1 MLFSAVDY
9 RLRELAK
16 KMKGEEGSNEGR
28 SVTDAENSEA
38 GGCIKPSIDE
48 DESNSG
54 GNVVEHEEHEN
65 KSTSSSPKD
74 TEEHNLQE
82 RSGGCFNTIREHAN
96 LEDLS
101 N

>member
-16 KMKGEEGSNEGR
+16 KIKGEEVSSEGC
-28 SVTDAENSEA
+28 SVAENTET

-65 KSTSSSPKD
+65 RSTSSSPKD
-74 TEEHNLQE
+74 IEGHNLQE
-82 RSGGCFNTIREHAN
+82 RSGGCFSTIREHAN
-96 LEDLS
+96 LEDFS

>member
-1 MLFSAVDY
+1 
-9 RLRELAK
+9 
-16 KMKGEEGSNEGR
+16 MKGEEASSEGC
-28 SVTDAENSEA
+28 SVAGAENTEA

-65 KSTSSSPKD
+65 KSTSSSSKD
-74 TEEHNLQE
+74 IEGHNLQE
-82 RSGGCFNTIREHAN
+82 RSGGCFSTIREHAN